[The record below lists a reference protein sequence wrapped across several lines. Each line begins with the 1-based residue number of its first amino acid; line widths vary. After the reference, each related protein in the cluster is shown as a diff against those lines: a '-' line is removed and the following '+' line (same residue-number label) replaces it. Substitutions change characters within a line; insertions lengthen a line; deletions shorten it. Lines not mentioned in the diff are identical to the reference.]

1 MNRWRQPHLLFG
13 ALMASALL
21 HAGWVATGAQPAAL
35 RPVLG
40 NLIFFAPCLLAAAL
54 SWTLSRRVAGQTRR
68 AWVLFTAGLLCWAA
82 GQVAYAWL
90 DLSGA
95 SPFPS
100 LADVGYLLLAPC
112 FFLGALH
119 IWQPLPS
126 RLLALGFVLDV
137 ALIVLALGTALWA
150 SSVAPV
156 LTLYA
161 GQPFALAVAMAY
173 PLSDLVVVALALVAA
188 VWQPRGLGQ
197 MQLVLL
203 GSGLAVLCVAHTVYA
218 QQAARGAYLLGAPLD
233 LLWPLAFVAFGSAA
247 YVHLVA
253 RDPQALSSMP
263 LPLSAARRH
272 RLNVLPSLALTLPY
286 AVFFLG
292 PGLQGGH
299 ALWRAAPLLLA
310 LLFVRQVLALVDTGR
325 LHRTLERQARHDALT
340 GLLNRSAVHEALTHC
355 IQAAQAQ
362 GQVVGVMFL
371 DLDRLKH
378 INDAWGHA
386 AGDQMLRQF
395 AQRLRAS
402 TRAADIVG
410 RFGGDEFV
418 VVAIAQDQQRLQA
431 LAQRLLR
438 GVRQPVE
445 LMGQHLELTASV
457 GVAVCPSDAVDAA
470 TALHQA
476 DLAMYRAK
484 AMGRNALAFYD
495 ARDHAAQLQQI
506 QLEEELRA
514 ALASGALELH
524 YQPIVAL
531 PGGELRGV
539 EALLRWTSPSLGPVS
554 PLKTVQLAEE
564 RGLMPQLGAWVLAEA
579 VRQVGEWR
587 RDAAPTLTVSVNV
600 SASQFGLG
608 DFVDGVVQTLAR
620 HGVPGEAVMLELTES
635 TLIQDAQASAQKM
648 RALRELGVR
657 IALDDFGTG
666 YSSLSYLRQL
676 PVDVLKIDRSFVHTL
691 NEGNDAFVRAIVTL
705 GQAQGAQVVIEGIE
719 APAQAAAAA
728 ALGCELGQGYHFAR
742 PLSAAQL
749 EARLSAPQWPP
760 AEPPAQGEEG
770 AQVPA
775 SS

>member
-13 ALMASALL
+13 ALLISALL
-21 HAGWVATGAQPAAL
+21 HAGWVGTGAQPAAL

-54 SWTLSRRVAGQTRR
+54 GWTLSRRVGGQTRR
-68 AWVLFTAGLLCWAA
+68 AWTLFTAGLLCWAA
-82 GQVAYAWL
+82 GQVAYVWL
-90 DLSGA
+90 DLTGA

-126 RLLALGFVLDV
+126 RLLALGLALDV

-150 SSVAPV
+150 SLVAPV

-161 GQPFALAVAMAY
+161 GHPFALAVAVAY

-197 MQLVLL
+197 MQLALL
-203 GSGLAVLCVAHTVYA
+203 GGGLAVLCVAHTVYA
-218 QQAARGAYLLGAPLD
+218 QQAARGAYLVGGPLD

-247 YVHLVA
+247 YVRLAA
-253 RDPQALSSMP
+253 RDPQALSSA
-263 LPLSAARRH
+263 PLSATRRH

-310 LLFVRQVLALVDTGR
+310 LLFVRQVLALIDTGR
-325 LHRTLERQARHDALT
+325 LQRTLERQARHDALT

-355 IQAAQAQ
+355 IQVAQAQ

-402 TRAADIVG
+402 TRAADVVG

-418 VVAIAQDQQRLQA
+418 VVAIAQDQPRLQA
-431 LAQRLLR
+431 LAQRLLL

-445 LMGQHLELTASV
+445 LMGQRLELTASV
-457 GVAVCPSDAVDAA
+457 GVAVCPGDAVDAA
-470 TALHQA
+470 AALHQA

-495 ARDHAAQLQQI
+495 AHDHAAQMQQI

-531 PGGELRGV
+531 PGGQLRGV
-539 EALLRWTSPSLGPVS
+539 EALLRWTSPALGPVS

-579 VRQVGEWR
+579 VRQVGQWR
-587 RDAAPTLTVSVNV
+587 RQAAPSLTVSVNV

-608 DFVDGVVQTLAR
+608 DFVEGWCGPWRT
-620 HGVPGEAVMLELTES
+620 
-635 TLIQDAQASAQKM
+635 
-648 RALRELGVR
+648 
-657 IALDDFGTG
+657 TG
-666 YSSLSYLRQL
+666 CR
-676 PVDVLKIDRSFVHTL
+676 
-691 NEGNDAFVRAIVTL
+691 
-705 GQAQGAQVVIEGIE
+705 
-719 APAQAAAAA
+719 
-728 ALGCELGQGYHFAR
+728 AR
-742 PLSAAQL
+742 PSCWNSRK
-749 EARLSAPQWPP
+749 AR
-760 AEPPAQGEEG
+760 
-770 AQVPA
+770 
-775 SS
+775 